1 MFRLAYTAHALTLV
15 IFRLAYTAHALNH
28 VLKTRTK
35 ILNNNTKH
43 EKRGEKKMKID

>member
-35 ILNNNTKH
+35 ILNNNTQL